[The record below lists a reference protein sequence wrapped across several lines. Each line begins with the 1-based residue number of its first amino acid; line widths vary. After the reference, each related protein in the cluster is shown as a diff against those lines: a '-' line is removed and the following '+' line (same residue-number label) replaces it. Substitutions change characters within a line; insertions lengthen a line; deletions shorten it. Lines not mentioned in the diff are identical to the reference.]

1 MKYAIALDIGGT
13 SIKYTLVNQ
22 NGDILY
28 ESSETTQ
35 SKENPRPLSDTIK
48 SIVRKMTDYA
58 RSRDW
63 GIYGIGIGV
72 PSVVDN
78 GVVLFANNLPELDN
92 QQLDLALAE
101 FNLPVFIDND
111 ANLMGLGEVIYGA
124 AKGLS
129 DIVFLT
135 VGTGIGGALFL
146 NGRLYGGYR
155 NRGTELGHLII
166 HGLNGNQCTCGASG
180 CLEAHASVSALIALY
195 RQLLEK
201 NGREISSRIDGKYI
215 VERYK
220 AQEKEAVLAMED
232 HFRNLSLGVAAGD
245 GAVIEQQD
253 LGVRFQTEFLAPVDG
268 HIGDHGAGRIFG
280 QLIGFLQGVDLDDIV
295 AVERSF
301 DDGTGLGKTHL
312 AGTDLGSG
320 IIGLCG
326 HIGIPP
332 CNHG

>member
-166 HGLNGNQCTCGASG
+166 HGLNGN
-180 CLEAHASVSALIALY
+180 
-195 RQLLEK
+195 
-201 NGREISSRIDGKYI
+201 I

-232 HFRNLSLGVAAGD
+232 HFRNLSLGVASL
-245 GAVIEQQD
+245 INI
-253 LGVRFQTEFLAPVDG
+253 FAPQKV
-268 HIGDHGAGRIFG
+268 
-280 QLIGFLQGVDLDDIV
+280 
-295 AVERSF
+295 
-301 DDGTGLGKTHL
+301 
-312 AGTDLGSG
+312 
-320 IIGLCG
+320 IIGG
-326 HIGIPP
+326 GISESGDFYIDNIREQVGKYVMKETSYFTTIELARLGNKAG
-332 CNHG
+332 CLGAAALVFNH